1 MALAEGTREKLL
13 KDVEKHG
20 WLVLQIVDDNL
31 PSYSYTVGLF
41 KKFGHP
47 ELVISGLRGDT
58 AQTILND
65 IGHDIEKG
73 IVREAEHTYDDVL
86 EGYPCLF
93 KSVPPSNYD
102 DYFGRANLYYQN
114 SNYPVLQCV
123 LPDSKK
129 RFPDDKEHVLTGQEL
144 LYKD

>member
-1 MALAEGTREKLL
+1 MALAPGTREKLL

-20 WLVLQIVDDNL
+20 WLVLQIVDNEL

-47 ELVISGLRGDT
+47 ELVISGLSGET
-58 AQTILND
+58 AQAILND
-65 IGHDIEKG
+65 IGYDIAKG
-73 IVREAEHTYDDVL
+73 IIREPEHSYDDVL

-93 KSVPPSNYD
+93 KSVPASKYD
-102 DYFGRANLYYQN
+102 DYFGRANVYYQG
-114 SNYPVLQCV
+114 SDYPVLQCV
-123 LPDSKK
+123 LPDGKK
-129 RFPDDKEHVLTGQEL
+129 RFPDDKGHVLTGQEL